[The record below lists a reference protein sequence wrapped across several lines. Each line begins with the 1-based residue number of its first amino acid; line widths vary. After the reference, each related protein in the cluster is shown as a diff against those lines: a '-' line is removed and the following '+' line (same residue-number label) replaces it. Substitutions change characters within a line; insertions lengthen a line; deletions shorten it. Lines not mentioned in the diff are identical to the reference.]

1 MPDPTY
7 RFPIDPHRASVE
19 RFAGALDALVAGTS
33 PRPIDPA
40 PLGGLVS
47 AAERIQRI
55 DGVVHDPAGPLSA
68 TRIDVAHRHRIWE
81 DLMKTSTRPAA
92 ASSSG
97 STRARSIPSLNPWVA
112 ESNGDTRWD
121 RIAGPRRRASTT
133 GVLRFIPDIQPLT
146 TFLMVIALLVAIGA
160 GFSSLGQPGAPGVTP
175 TAAATG
181 DRGIAAQASP
191 EADAEIAG
199 IDAPFVDPN
208 ATVECA
214 VEPRPLEEV
223 AAFLRDPG
231 PLSERAYL
239 PATGVD
245 PNVAVE
251 IAGTGRFYSNCAVS
265 QNAIRALATPRK
277 IHEDPVNTYYLEA
290 GGGLSTV
297 GTAERKALSEALL
310 DPEPRTYVIQDDA
323 VSPLRMVPE
332 PGTPVTSQTI
342 PTWSDEA
349 QITYTL
355 LPSHMVRLADG
366 RIGGPVFLLL
376 NPVDAQFG
384 ITGQYLNVQFL
395 IFAPDPS
402 RGGRWAVDEH
412 LWLCA
417 GDCDA
422 QWVFDAQLDP
432 TSQPAATCPVT
443 PLTSDQIAA
452 TRTSR
457 SALPERQ
464 YAPVT
469 TADVPTAED
478 VRAASELIAQCIEAI
493 GADQTRLLP
502 FMTDRFA
509 QEIMLGMAPIGTVE
523 SARAISMQYGDALLG
538 DQPSAEELNLFI
550 NIYTTREGGQNI
562 NPGVIGA
569 TDSRPQIVRL
579 LPDGRAA
586 LYSADVWLNRAG
598 TIRVP
603 EAVPGQ
609 EVFSY
614 TIFANQNGDWL
625 LDEQVMVCLGDCDDY
640 WAEMDGTSSG
650 MPATPSSTPAA
661 LPATPA
667 ARGRV
672 HGGA

>member
-7 RFPIDPHRASVE
+7 RFPVDPHRASVE

-68 TRIDVAHRHRIWE
+68 TRIDAAHRHRIWE
-81 DLMKTSTRPAA
+81 DLMKTSTRPTA

-191 EADAEIAG
+191 AAVAEIAG

-208 ATVECA
+208 ASVECD

-231 PLSERAYL
+231 PWSERAYL
-239 PATGVD
+239 PANTAD
-245 PNVAVE
+245 PDVAVE
-251 IAGTGRFYSNCAVS
+251 IAEAGRTYSACGGG
-265 QNAIRALATPRK
+265 REHETPRK
-277 IHEDPVNTYYLEA
+277 IFENPHNTYYKES
-290 GGGLSTV
+290 GGGLHTV
-297 GTAERKALSEALL
+297 GVAERKALSKALL
-310 DPEPRTYVIQDDA
+310 DPD
-323 VSPLRMVPE
+323 
-332 PGTPVTSQTI
+332 PGAYFIPSVKVWTAEEALAAEEAGQPSQTR
-342 PTWSDEA
+342 EV
-349 QITYTL
+349 L
-355 LPSHMVRLADG
+355 LPSHIVRLADG
-366 RIGGPVFLLL
+366 RIGGPVFWIGHPDGADIPK
-376 NPVDAQFG
+376 N
-384 ITGQYLNVQFL
+384 LNVPTDLSWGTVRFL

-402 RGGRWAVDEH
+402 RGGRWALDEH

-422 QWVFDAQLDP
+422 MWVLDAQLDP
-432 TSQPAATCPVT
+432 ATPTAPTCPVA

-452 TRTSR
+452 IRTGQ

-469 TADVPTAED
+469 TADVPTASA
-478 VRAASELIAQCIEAI
+478 VRSASDLLSQCGAERESDPSLAYAFLTGRHIRELPNGSPWTGQIE
-493 GADQTRLLP
+493 R
-502 FMTDRFA
+502 R
-509 QEIMLGMAPIGTVE
+509 
-523 SARAISMQYGDALLG
+523 RAISARHGDALLG
-538 DQPSAEELNLFI
+538 DRPSPEELDLYL
-550 NIYTTREGGQNI
+550 NIYTTRDQI
-562 NPGVIGA
+562 PAPSPGVIGE
-569 TDSRPQIVRL
+569 TDWHPQIVRL

-586 LYSADVWLNRAG
+586 LYSADVWLSRAG
-598 TIRVP
+598 TIRVSSP
-603 EAVPGQ
+603 VPGR
-609 EVFSY
+609 EIFLY
-614 TIFANQNGDWL
+614 TVFANQNGSWL
-625 LDEQVMVCLGDCDDY
+625 RDESLVLCLGNCDSF
-640 WAEMDGTSSG
+640 WASELQAASSPEFVPA
-650 MPATPSSTPAA
+650 PATPPGTPV
-661 LPATPA
+661 ATPA
-667 ARGRV
+667 AVTRDP
-672 HGGA
+672 A